1 MRYTVRLSYDGADFS
16 GWQVQPN
23 AKSIQEFLQ
32 AALSTL
38 LGGTVSVTGAGR
50 TDANVNAVNYL
61 AHFDTA
67 QELLRDARTLCYKLN
82 AILPPS
88 IIIHEVLPAPSE
100 DFHARFDAVSRE
112 YKYFIHRH
120 KDPFA
125 GKWSYLFDYDTLDVD
140 AMNRAAAFLY
150 GTHDFAC
157 FQKKGTDTKTS
168 ICTVSKAVWTP
179 YTPVHVS
186 QAGFTAGDGK
196 VLRTICEGA
205 EGDPAYLVFDICADR
220 FLRNMVRAVVGTLLE
235 IGRGK
240 HGPEWMQEVM
250 VSASRSA
257 AGESV
262 PGHALFFC
270 GASYAQEQAR

>member
-16 GWQVQPN
+16 GWQIQPN
-23 AKSIQEFLQ
+23 AKSIQECLQ

-67 QELLRDARTLCYKLN
+67 HEPLRDARTLCYKLN

-88 IIIHEVLPAPSE
+88 IVVHEVLPAPSE
-100 DFHARFDAVSRE
+100 DFNARFNATGRE

-125 GKWSYLFDYDTLDVD
+125 LKWSYWFDYDFLDVD
-140 AMNRAAAFLY
+140 AMNRAATCLL

-168 ICTVSKAVWTP
+168 ICTVSRAIWTP
-179 YTPVHVS
+179 YTPAHVRE
-186 QAGFTAGDGK
+186 AGFTPDDGK
-196 VLRTICEGA
+196 LLRTICEGA
-205 EGDPAYLVFDICADR
+205 QDDPAYLVFRICADR

-240 HGPEWMQEVM
+240 HGPDWMQEVM
-250 VSASRSA
+250 LSASRSA

-270 GASYAQEQAR
+270 GASYPKG